1 MLIPTGPAGGGW
13 PEVTEEWVGTTT
25 CPFSDHSLPFSVGS
39 SPRGRAWAVATQEG
53 TSSQI
58 VDPQA
63 SFLEAPNSSSLQV
76 RNGRVSSGVAGEEAA
91 PSPPPTNLWY

>member
-1 MLIPTGPAGGGW
+1 M
-13 PEVTEEWVGTTT
+13 
-25 CPFSDHSLPFSVGS
+25 
-39 SPRGRAWAVATQEG
+39 ATQEG

-91 PSPPPTNLWY
+91 PSPPPHKPLVLRLQAASGASWRWELGESSPDQ